1 MYSLNTLMKNS
12 KSNSNGVGVDLG
24 TGTIVSARS
33 DETGKKVIIKRIR
46 DVFIDLPG
54 DVKRMLKLANTA
66 YVELNDHLFVIG
78 DDALNTANL
87 FNREV
92 RRPLSKGVISAGEL
106 DAQQIIGLMIKQTA
120 GEPRCENEKCC
131 YSVPAPAIDI
141 PDSDITYHSA
151 ILGKIF
157 KELKYDAEPVNEALA
172 IIFSECGKENFSGIA
187 ISYGAGLTNIC
198 LAFNSMSALE
208 FSVGWGGDR
217 IDNGAAK
224 AVNTTAAKICAIKE
238 SGVDIMAPK
247 TREEEA
253 IALFVQTLIDYTI
266 DSIIKQFVKVK
277 SEILVPKPIPL
288 IISGGTSLIS
298 GFLAKFEER
307 FKLNQSKFPVQISEI
322 CPATDPMTAV
332 ATGLLIYAQT
342 AED

>member
-1 MYSLNTLMKNS
+1 MKNS
-12 KSNSNGVGVDLG
+12 DSNSFGVGVDCG
-24 TGTIVSARS
+24 TGNLVSARS
-33 DETGKKVIIKRIR
+33 DGGKKVSIKKIR
-46 DVFIDLPG
+46 DVFIDLPREH
-54 DVKRMLKLANTA
+54 KRMLKMANTA
-66 YVELNDHLFVIG
+66 YVEFGDHLFVVG
-78 DDALNTANL
+78 SDALDTANL
-87 FNREV
+87 LNKEV
-92 RRPLSKGVISAGEL
+92 RRPLSKGTVSAGEL
-106 DAQQIIGLMIKQTA
+106 DAQPIIGLMIKQIA
-120 GEPRCENEKCC
+120 GEPKCENEKCC

-141 PDSDITYHSA
+141 HESDITYHSA

-157 KELKYDAEPVNEALA
+157 KELGYDAEPVNEALA
-172 IIFSECGKENFSGIA
+172 IVFSECNKENFSGIA

-198 LAFNSMSALE
+198 LAYNSMSALE

-217 IDNGAAK
+217 IDSSAAK

-238 SGVDIMAPK
+238 SGVDITAPK
-247 TREEEA
+247 NREEEA

-288 IISGGTSLIS
+288 VISGGTSLIG
-298 GFLAKFEER
+298 GFLDVFKTR
-307 FKLNQSKFPVQISEI
+307 FQLNQSKFPVQISEI
-322 CPATDPMTAV
+322 RAAADPMTAV